1 MRSYVKKHLRELM
14 WFAFL
19 NQTHIFLSHEFFE
32 ILFICHNKKKDTID
46 ENSLKLMLRK
56 TIFDSIEKD
65 EEGEVKW
72 ISEHNKKFRILIKND
87 LFFLQNRSSKINRK
101 WFLIT
106 YKQLL
111 KMTYDFN
118 FEEEDIDFFELI
130 MEIDEEYKNML
141 LMCLNKGLV
150 LEDEVYSILNVNT
163 DNYIEDNAGS
173 LKDEYSSDKSI
184 YGSRKSLYAFSNNDY
199 SSINHINND
208 NIDNDYDE
216 EWDEPEG
223 VETPIEESEIQ
234 KYNNTNVIG
243 EDNSVLPP
251 SRTLD
256 ELAAKLKQA
265 LSNRVDISLTPQDK
279 DD

>member
-1 MRSYVKKHLRELM
+1 MRSYVKKHLRELI

-32 ILFICHNKKKDTID
+32 ILFICHSKKKDIMD

-72 ISEHNKKFRILIKND
+72 ISEHNKQFRILIKND
-87 LFFLQNRSSKINRK
+87 LYFLQNRSTKINRK

-130 MEIDEEYKNML
+130 MEIDDEYKKML
-141 LMCLNKGLV
+141 LMCVNKGLV

-163 DNYIEDNAGS
+163 DNYIDDSATS
-173 LKDEYSSDKSI
+173 LNDV
-184 YGSRKSLYAFSNNDY
+184 YGSRKSIYSSSNNEY
-199 SSINHINND
+199 SSMNQIEDGYDEEWD
-208 NIDNDYDE
+208 NE

-223 VETPIEESEIQ
+223 IETPTEDKQVPKYDNTSVIEEEKNDIVP
-234 KYNNTNVIG
+234 N
-243 EDNSVLPP
+243 
-251 SRTLD
+251 RTLE

-265 LSNRVDISLTPQDK
+265 LSNRVDISITPQDQE
-279 DD
+279 D